1 MTADS
6 KRPAGTTLGPAL
18 AGLTVAA
25 VLWFALFAPFTAL
38 TRRVH
43 SEYFWV
49 GMSLATAL
57 LAVLALTAQRGA
69 IDRLFRFE
77 SRMLWIGAA
86 HAVGLYALSRFGVW
100 LLATF
105 FAWVMPQ
112 VEAIYATRVQ
122 LDEVVIALLLAAVIA
137 PCEEIFW
144 RGFVMDRLL
153 AAWSP
158 QRAYT
163 AAVMMYGFVH
173 VWAMNPMLVIAALVL
188 GAHWSYLYLRYRS
201 LIPGIVSHVLWDVAI
216 FVVLPI
222 PF

>member
-6 KRPAGTTLGPAL
+6 KPPAGRMPAPVL
-18 AGLTVAA
+18 AGLAVAA
-25 VLWFALFAPFTAL
+25 ALWFALFAPFTTL
-38 TRRVH
+38 TRTIH
-43 SEYFWV
+43 AEYFWI

-57 LAVLALTAQRGA
+57 LGIAAIGAQRDVLG
-69 IDRLFRFE
+69 RLFRIE
-77 SRMLWIGAA
+77 PNMLWIGAV
-86 HAVGLYALSRFGVW
+86 HALGLYLLSRFGVW

-112 VEAIYATRVQ
+112 VEAIYATRAQ
-122 LDEVVIALLLAAVIA
+122 LDAALIAILLAVVIA

-163 AAVMMYGFVH
+163 ASVMMYGFVH

-201 LIPGIVSHVLWDVAI
+201 LVPGIVSHVLWDVAI

-222 PF
+222 PL